1 MPNSKDGPN
10 TKRSSAK
17 ALLDIGAIGFSPA
30 SPIRFKS
37 GIQSP
42 VYVDN
47 RQLIYHPAA
56 WRVIIAGFKSL
67 IESRALNFDLIAGVA
82 VGGIP
87 HSSALAYVLGAPS
100 VFIRKESKGHGK
112 GNRIEGGPVEGRR
125 ALLVEDL
132 VTTGGSSLS
141 AVEALRESG
150 AVVSDVLA
158 IVSYGLGESQAAFER
173 ADLRLH
179 TLTDFET
186 LLALALERHTLTM
199 EQAAIIRAWLADP
212 YAWSAR
218 GR

>member
-1 MPNSKDGPN
+1 MPNSRAAPN

-17 ALLDIGAIGFSPA
+17 ALLDIGAVGFSPEA
-30 SPIRFKS
+30 PIRFKS

-56 WRVIIAGFKSL
+56 WRVIIEGFQSL
-67 IESRALNFDLIAGVA
+67 IESRSLNFDLIAGVA
-82 VGGIP
+82 VGGVP
-87 HSSALAYVLGAPS
+87 HSSALAYIIEAPS

-125 ALLVEDL
+125 VLLVEDL

-141 AVEALRESG
+141 AVDSLRESG
-150 AVVSDVLA
+150 AYVSDVLA
-158 IVSYGLGESQAAFER
+158 IVSYGLSQSQAAFER

-179 TLTDFET
+179 SLTDFET
-186 LLALALERHTLTM
+186 LLALTLERQTLTM
-199 EQAAIIRAWLADP
+199 EQVAVIRAWLADP